1 LEDAPN
7 MSLEIMRDTRVRS
20 VEWRD
25 LVPLSRIEVWKQL
38 LLPLPWVSTSILLAH
53 YRLYIPALVFSFIF
67 FLTGLRVVHD
77 AYHYS
82 LSISKAATEWVIYGL
97 SFIMLGSMHAV
108 QIAHLHHHKHCMDE
122 EDVEAAS
129 ALMPWWKAILV
140 GPIFPFKTH
149 RFAMSVAKPAGLRW
163 IRFELLTTVV
173 LAILAFGVFDYHAF
187 RYHIGAMMI
196 GQCLTSF
203 FAVWTVHHDCD
214 REHYI
219 ARTLRNPVKSV
230 IAFEMFYHVE
240 HHLFP
245 KVPTCHLSKL
255 SRRLDEAAPELK
267 SKQVY

>member
-1 LEDAPN
+1 
-7 MSLEIMRDTRVRS
+7 MSLEIMRDPRVRS

-25 LVPLSRIEVWKQL
+25 LVPLTRIEIWKQL
-38 LLPLPWVSTSILLAH
+38 LLPVPWVSASIVLAH
-53 YRLYIPALVFSFIF
+53 YRLYIPALALSFIF

-82 LSISKAATEWVIYGL
+82 LSISKRATEWMIYAL
-97 SFIMLGSMHAV
+97 SFVMLGSMHAV
-108 QIAHLHHHKHCMDE
+108 QIAHLHHHKHCMDD

-149 RFAMSVAKPAGLRW
+149 AFAISVAKPIPLRW

-173 LAILAFGVFDYHAF
+173 LVVLAFGVFDYHAF
-187 RYHIGAMMI
+187 RFHIGAMLV

-240 HHLFP
+240 HHLYP
-245 KVPTCHLSKL
+245 KVPTCHLSTL

-267 SKQVY
+267 DKQVY